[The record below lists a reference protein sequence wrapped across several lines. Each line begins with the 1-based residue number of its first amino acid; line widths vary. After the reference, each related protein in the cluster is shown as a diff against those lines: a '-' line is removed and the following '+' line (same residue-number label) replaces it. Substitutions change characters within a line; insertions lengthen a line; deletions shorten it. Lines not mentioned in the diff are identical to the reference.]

1 MEKIKVAILLGGESS
16 EREVSLES
24 GKKVAEHLST
34 DKYEVIKYDPKVEL
48 QKLIDDVRAKKIDV
62 VFPVLHGKFGEDG
75 TIQGLLELLHVPYV
89 GCNVLTSAL
98 CMDKIKTKQVVSSY
112 GVATPKFQTFDAHE
126 DVDFNNIK
134 LPAVVKP
141 SDAGSSVGVTIPEN
155 KEELKKSVKQ
165 AFQESRKILIEE
177 FIDGNEFTV
186 GVIGP
191 NNKPDVLPVTQIEA
205 NKGKFYNYKSK
216 YEKGG
221 STHTCPAK
229 INKELTETM
238 QGVAKLVYE
247 IMGCEGMS
255 RVDFMVD
262 SAGKHYF
269 IEVNTIPGMT
279 DTSLLPE
286 AAKAAGISFPK
297 LLDNLIQWALR
308 GLK

>member
-1 MEKIKVAILLGGESS
+1 MEKTKVAILLGGESS

-24 GKKVAEHLST
+24 GKKVAEHLPSG
-34 DKYEVIKYDPKVEL
+34 KYDVIKFDPRDQL
-48 QKLIDDVRAKKIDV
+48 QELIDKIKNKEIDV
-62 VFPVLHGKFGEDG
+62 VFPVLHGKYGEDG
-75 TIQGLLELLHVPYV
+75 TIQGLLELLHIPYV

-98 CMDKIKTKQVVSSY
+98 CMDKIKTKQVISSY
-112 GVATPKFQTFDAHE
+112 GIATPKYETFDSHE
-126 DVDFNNIK
+126 DVNFDKIK

-141 SDAGSSVGVTIPEN
+141 SDAGSSVGVTIPET
-155 KEELKKSVKQ
+155 KDELIDSVKQ
-165 AFQESRKILIEE
+165 AFKESKKILIEE
-177 FIDGNEFTV
+177 FIAGDEFTV
-186 GVIGP
+186 GVVGP
-191 NNKPDVLPVTQIEA
+191 NNKPDILPVTQIEA
-205 NKGKFYNYKSK
+205 NKGKFYDYKSK
-216 YEKGG
+216 YEAGG

-229 INKELTETM
+229 IDKELAETM

-262 SAGKHYF
+262 KAGKHYF

-297 LLDNLIQWALR
+297 LLDNLVQWALR
-308 GLK
+308 ESK